1 MNPIVYA
8 IPTFFLMIFIEIIVT
23 IIRKKDYYRIN
34 DAINSL
40 STGMLNVTTGVIFK
54 LGIYTLIYHYAAL
67 FSLDGNALWV
77 WALGFVLQDFFY
89 YWNHRKGHEINL
101 LWAAHSVHHQSE
113 EYNLTTALRQTS
125 TGFLFSWVFYVPMA
139 ILGIPPHV
147 FLTVSLI
154 NLLYQYWVHT
164 RHIPKLGWFEL
175 FFVTPSNHRVHH
187 AKNRKYLDKNYGG
200 VFIIWDRLFGTF
212 IEEDESYEPIRYGTL
227 KPLRSWNPVW
237 ANLHLYTEMFRDAV
251 KTKSWKDKLT
261 LWFRRTGYRPAD
273 VSSPMKM
280 PDIHVYENYNPK
292 ASQGLKVYSLTHFAI
307 LVMATTVLMA
317 ISHNTPYGFNVLWT
331 IVLALNLIGIG
342 WLLEKF
348 TGLIVIEAIR
358 FVLSGAT
365 IFVSNGIWIG
375 QIPDWTWQFVIVS
388 GAISLLVLQTSGIAK
403 PTLYALAPD
412 AAEAKPHP

>member
-1 MNPIVYA
+1 M
-8 IPTFFLMIFIEIIVT
+8 
-23 IIRKKDYYRIN
+23 
-34 DAINSL
+34 
-40 STGMLNVTTGVIFK
+40 
-54 LGIYTLIYHYAAL
+54 
-67 FSLDGNALWV
+67 
-77 WALGFVLQDFFY
+77 QDFFY

-125 TGFLFSWVFYVPMA
+125 TGFLFSWVFFVPMA
-139 ILGIPPHV
+139 ILGTPPHI

-175 FFVTPSNHRVHH
+175 LFVTPSNHRVHH

-212 IEEDESYEPIRYGTL
+212 AEEDENYESIRYGTL

-237 ANLHLYTEMFRDAV
+237 ANLHLYTAMFRDAV

-280 PDIHVYENYNPK
+280 PDIHAYENYNPK
-292 ASQGLKVYSLTHFAI
+292 TSLGLKAYSLIHFAI
-307 LVMATTVLMA
+307 LVMATTVLIA

-365 IFVSNGIWIG
+365 IFLITTVP
-375 QIPDWTWQFVIVS
+375 QP
-388 GAISLLVLQTSGIAK
+388 A
-403 PTLYALAPD
+403 
-412 AAEAKPHP
+412 

>member
-8 IPTFFLMIFIEIIVT
+8 IPIFLLMILIEVITT
-23 IIRKKDYYRIN
+23 IIRKKDYYRVN

-54 LGIYTLIYHYAAL
+54 LSIYTLIYNHTAL
-67 FSLDGNALWV
+67 LSLDSNALWV
-77 WALGFVLQDFFY
+77 WVLGFVLQDFFY

-125 TGFLFSWVFYVPMA
+125 TGFLFSWVFYIPMA
-139 ILGIPPHV
+139 ILGIPPNV

-175 FFVTPSNHRVHH
+175 LFVTPSNHRVHH

-212 IEEDESYEPIRYGTL
+212 IEEDEHYEPIRYGTL

-237 ANLHLYTEMFRDAV
+237 ANLHLYTDMFRDAIN
-251 KTKSWKDKLT
+251 TKSWKDKLT

-273 VSSPMKM
+273 IASPMKM
-280 PDIHVYENYNPK
+280 PDIHGYKNYNPEV
-292 ASQGLKVYSLTHFAI
+292 SMGLKVYSLIHFAM
-307 LVMATTVLMA
+307 LVLATTVFLA

-348 TGLIVIEAIR
+348 TGLIIIEAIR
-358 FVLSGAT
+358 FVLTGAT
-365 IFVSNGIWIG
+365 IVVSNGIWIDLM
-375 QIPDWTWQFVIVS
+375 PDWTWQFVLVS
-388 GAISLLVLQTSGIAK
+388 GVMSLLVLKTSGIASPSYSMIPD
-403 PTLYALAPD
+403 PT
-412 AAEAKPHP
+412 EARP

>member
-8 IPTFFLMIFIEIIVT
+8 IPIFLLMILIEVIAT
-23 IIRKKDYYRIN
+23 IIRKKDYYRVN

-54 LGIYTLIYHYAAL
+54 LGIYTLIYNHAAL
-67 FSLDGNALWV
+67 LSLDSNALWV
-77 WALGFVLQDFFY
+77 WVLGFVLQDFFY

-139 ILGIPPHV
+139 IVGIPPYV
-147 FLTVSLI
+147 FLTVSLM

-164 RHIPKLGWFEL
+164 RHIPKLGWFERL
-175 FFVTPSNHRVHH
+175 FVTPSNHRVHH

-212 IEEDESYEPIRYGTL
+212 IEEDENYEPIRYGTL
-227 KPLRSWNPVW
+227 TPLRSWNPVW
-237 ANLHLYTEMFRDAV
+237 ANLHLYTGMCRDAFN
-251 KTKSWKDKLT
+251 TKSWKDKLT

-273 VSSPMKM
+273 IASPMKM
-280 PDIHVYENYNPK
+280 PDIHGYKNYNPDV
-292 ASQGLKVYSLTHFAI
+292 SMGLKVYALIHFAM
-307 LVMATTVLMA
+307 LVLATTVFLA
-317 ISHNTPYGFNVLWT
+317 ISHNTPYGFNALWT
-331 IVLALNLIGIG
+331 FVLALNLIGIG

-348 TGLIVIEAIR
+348 TGLIVMEAIR
-358 FVLSGAT
+358 FVFTGAT
-365 IFVSNGIWIG
+365 IVVSNGIWIDLM
-375 QIPDWTWQFVIVS
+375 PDWTWQFVLVS
-388 GAISLLVLQTSGIAK
+388 GVMSLLVLKTSGIASPSAYSMIPD
-403 PTLYALAPD
+403 PT
-412 AAEAKPHP
+412 EAQP